1 MKNHLESD
9 WTRRVQDR
17 PNCTLRFDNYIPIRD
32 HSVSL
37 GTDPPLANH
46 NPAIFSV
53 PPTPPPPQGT
63 EKLNKSPPGR
73 QKALIIPTCCTCLTI
88 TLILISEQ
96 PIKHVLIPSYV
107 IQVIYQNQNVTKLNK
122 IIFK

>member
-9 WTRRVQDR
+9 WMRRVQDR
-17 PNCTLRFDNYIPIRD
+17 PNCTLRFDYYIPTRD

-53 PPTPPPPQGT
+53 PPQGT
-63 EKLNKSPPGR
+63 EKLNKSPP
-73 QKALIIPTCCTCLTI
+73 QADKKP
-88 TLILISEQ
+88 
-96 PIKHVLIPSYV
+96 
-107 IQVIYQNQNVTKLNK
+107 
-122 IIFK
+122 